1 MADTLSDL
9 SKEAKQYWGDE
20 QWGEYRNVRYETAE
34 HVRSEGD
41 YERAAYLYVE
51 VMIFDLQGVA
61 SGTGD
66 EGFNQAYQGET
77 PAVARELARYCLR
90 ENLEADALKS
100 VYDQVVDDFWVDA
113 FPRTKEDVWEELRA
127 VVEEC
132 RTALRLREK
141 VESIG
146 ANQLLT
152 SAEATSFA
160 EIADDYEILQRVE
173 TLLEP
178 ESPTAIPWE
187 KRKRAHDYLA
197 AVDVKRIADR
207 WKGKAFRW
215 AGEVVLSNGERDE
228 ARRYFEKAL
237 EVAGRDE
244 KATVERLANLVRGER
259 TRQRAS

>member
-20 QWGEYRNVRYETAE
+20 QWGEYRNTRYETAE

-41 YERAAYLYVE
+41 HERAAHLYTE

-61 SGTGD
+61 SGTGGD
-66 EGFNQAYQGET
+66 GFHQAYQGET
-77 PAVARELARYCLR
+77 PAVARELARFCLR
-90 ENLEADALKS
+90 ETLEADALKS
-100 VYDQVVDDFWVDA
+100 VYEQVVDEFWVDA
-113 FPRTKEDVWEELRA
+113 FPRTRDDVWEEFRD
-127 VVEEC
+127 VVEEH
-132 RTALRLREK
+132 RTTLRLREK
-141 VESIG
+141 VEKSG
-146 ANQLLT
+146 GNQLLT
-152 SAEATSFA
+152 SAEAASFA

-178 ESPTAIPWE
+178 ESPTGIPWE

-197 AVDVKRIADR
+197 SVDVRRLGDR

-215 AGEVVLSNGERDE
+215 AGEVVLSNGEKDE
-228 ARRYFEKAL
+228 ALRYFEKAL

-244 KATVERLANLVRGER
+244 KATVERLANMVRGER
-259 TRQRAS
+259 TRQKAS

>member
-34 HVRSEGD
+34 HVRCEGNH
-41 YERAAYLYVE
+41 ERAVYLYVE

-61 SGTGD
+61 SGTGGN
-66 EGFNQAYQGET
+66 GFNQAYEGET
-77 PAVARELARYCLR
+77 PAVVQELARFCLR
-90 ENLEADALKS
+90 KNLEADALKS
-100 VYDQVVDDFWVDA
+100 VYDEVSDEFWVDA
-113 FPRTKEDVWEELRA
+113 FPRTREDVWEELRA
-127 VVEEC
+127 IVEEY
-132 RTALRLREK
+132 RTTLRLRKK
-141 VESIG
+141 VEKIG
-146 ANQLLT
+146 GHQLLT

-173 TLLEP
+173 TLLESEP
-178 ESPTAIPWE
+178 PTEIPWE

-197 AVDVKRIADR
+197 SVDVRRLGDR

-215 AGEVVLSNGERDE
+215 AGEVVLSNGEKDE
-228 ARRYFEKAL
+228 ALRYFEKAL

-244 KATVERLANLVRGER
+244 KATIERLANMVRGG
-259 TRQRAS
+259 QAQQKAS